1 MPKSVDRWID
11 NIKALKSQVN
21 PRVHAANI
29 RLGYDGWA
37 CKRRCGI
44 GGSKCY
50 LCGKGE
56 DATQHIVQC
65 EVVDSLLREYNARVE
80 GLSLARNA
88 LLLLSRHVHAG
99 VRIRIAVIMHS
110 IYDHL
115 NNRRHGMRGVADIK
129 KVIGEHIRNGCEG
142 SPASVRAFSGQ
153 WR

>member
-1 MPKSVDRWID
+1 MPKSVDRWIN
-11 NIKALKSQVN
+11 NIKALKGQVN

-29 RLGYDGWA
+29 KLGYDGWA

-44 GGSKCY
+44 NGIKCF

-56 DATQHIVQC
+56 DSTQHIVQC
-65 EVVDSLLREYNARVE
+65 EVVEGLLREYNARVE

-88 LLLLSRHVHAG
+88 LLLVSRYVDIG
-99 VRIRIAVIMHS
+99 VKIRIAVIIHS

-115 NNRRHGMRGVADIK
+115 NNRRHGLRGVSDIK
-129 KVIGEHIRNGCEG
+129 RVIAEHIRNGCEG
-142 SPASVRAFSGQ
+142 SPASVRAFGER